1 MEYKHYLK
9 NYFKILVDDILKYS
23 TLAIAEKR
31 WMLKINHSVT
41 DMWLQT
47 K

>member
-1 MEYKHYLK
+1 MEIIYVKKKLKKRYAKMEYKHYLK

-31 WMLKINHSVT
+31 
-41 DMWLQT
+41 
-47 K
+47 